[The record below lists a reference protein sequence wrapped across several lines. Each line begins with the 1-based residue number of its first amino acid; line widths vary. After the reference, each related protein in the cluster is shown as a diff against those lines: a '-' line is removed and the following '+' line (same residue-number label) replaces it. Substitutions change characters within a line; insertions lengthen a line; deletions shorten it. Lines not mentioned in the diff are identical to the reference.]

1 MFSQSLAERVEYGSR
16 RSAWSSKNGKRKQER
31 KTEKGLSPSC
41 LYCFSNA
48 NETIAPSEW
57 PITVSIS

>member
-1 MFSQSLAERVEYGSR
+1 MAAEEAPGHLKMEKEN
-16 RSAWSSKNGKRKQER
+16 KNVKLK
-31 KTEKGLSPSC
+31 KGYHL
-41 LYCFSNA
+41 LVYIVFSNA